1 MFLTLVNLSPQD
13 SHEFTKTECYH
24 YFHCGCLARYIEFSL
39 QQQDTAEDKTEV
51 RLTLPNYKGVGEG
64 DNVGIIVLPVI
75 LL

>member
-51 RLTLPNYKGVGEG
+51 RLTIPN
-64 DNVGIIVLPVI
+64 
-75 LL
+75 